1 MNNPNIHLAK
11 FANLFDETSGEPL
24 RILILEDKASEA
36 AVIKLELRKIRFEHQ
51 IEHAIDR
58 DSFEKLFAKFKPQ
71 LVLSDYNLPQYTGLD
86 ALKYTREQ
94 SPYIPFI
101 LCTGRVNEETAV
113 RCIKEGADD
122 YILKESLTRLISAC
136 ELAIKHKNNLV
147 AKQTA
152 SVELKQSEE
161 NFRALSENAPNRIY
175 KISQTGEILY
185 LNRPFDNLSL
195 DQIIG
200 ASIFDHV
207 GEQHHDALK
216 ESMKRAWDQ
225 KTNVRLELSSH
236 VDDPLA
242 EWYLT
247 NIGPVLKD
255 GQVESLIFIPSDITE
270 KKIAEIEL
278 NELNTKLHELS
289 QHLENVRDEEKK
301 RISMEIHDQ
310 LGQELTGSKLGLYWI
325 KQHFQ
330 QNGLENANLDA
341 VFDKIDYLVDLTT
354 QTIQT
359 VRRIAH
365 QLRPVVLDNIG
376 LIPALEWH
384 IENYNENHETKAHL
398 TINTGNLNFEKDV
411 STAIYRIVQEALTNI
426 DRHAKANQA
435 KILLYTTEDELKL
448 EIEDDGV
455 GIDVVKARKSK
466 SLGLFGIHER
476 IKRWEG
482 KIDIEGVPAQG
493 TKIHISID
501 LEKLKTNNYEPSH
514 HM

>member
-1 MNNPNIHLAK
+1 MNNPKQNLAE
-11 FANLFDETSGEPL
+11 FANLFDEASGEPL

-36 AVIKLELRKIRFEHQ
+36 AVIKLELRNIRFQHQ

-58 DSFEKLFAKFKPQ
+58 ASFEKLFAEFNPQ

-86 ALKYTREQ
+86 ALKYTRDQ

-122 YILKESLTRLISAC
+122 YLLKESLTRLPSAC
-136 ELAIKHKNNLV
+136 ELAIEHKNNLV
-147 AKQTA
+147 AKEIA

-161 NFRALSENAPNRIY
+161 NFRAITENAPDRIY
-175 KISQTGEILY
+175 KVSQTGEILY
-185 LNRPFDNLSL
+185 LNRTFNHLPVEELIGVSL
-195 DQIIG
+195 
-200 ASIFDHV
+200 FDHV
-207 GEQHHDALK
+207 GEQHHASLK
-216 ESMKRAWDQ
+216 NAMKRAWDD
-225 KTNVRLELSSH
+225 KTNVTLELSGQ
-236 VDDPLA
+236 VDDPLS

-247 NIGPVLKD
+247 RIGPVLKD
-255 GQVESLIFIPSDITE
+255 GQVESLIFIPSNITE

-278 NELNTKLHELS
+278 QELNTRLHELS

-330 QNGLENANLDA
+330 RNGLEKADLDA
-341 VFDKIDYLVDLTT
+341 VYEKIDYLVDLTT

-384 IENYNENHETKAHL
+384 IDNYNQNHETKAHL
-398 TINTGNLNFEKDV
+398 TIKTGNLNFEKDL

-426 DRHAKANQA
+426 DRHAAATQAN
-435 KILLYTTEDELKL
+435 IMLYTKGDQLKL

-455 GIDVVKARKSK
+455 GINVAEARKSK

-482 KIDIEGVPAQG
+482 SIDIEGVPAKG
-493 TKIHISID
+493 TKIHIAID
-501 LEKLKTNNYEPSH
+501 LEKLKSNNYVSSH